1 MRCRYRPLAL
11 RRSLI
16 PAFLLCLAA
25 GALVAP
31 LGAQSPSGT
40 AALVLDGREVDQVT
54 FLELAGL
61 TPLFD
66 PQPIARALGNELS
79 TSPLQDSQTIQL
91 DQKKMV
97 FGPNNT
103 TIVTVP
109 AGGGREVVG
118 QLATPPL
125 KDAGGIKVP
134 MELLDRVFGEEH
146 NIEFR
151 WQASPPRLELLRRTG
166 REIAASIQ
174 LVHQYR
180 VSTLEIDFST
190 KPRFR
195 VERGPQSLEI
205 RLIGDSFRL
214 REPFR
219 ANGDPLVKDVLALPN
234 GLRIELAEGAAAAEP
249 RLLEDGGAGMVIDVY
264 QKVEARRE
272 VTRQDFAVG
281 DLPGLRTVVLD
292 PGHGGG
298 ETGAIAN
305 GIQESELTLRVARL
319 LKQRIEQLLPVRVV
333 LTRNDDVEVPHAQRV
348 ALANQNKGDLFISL
362 HFNSY
367 QGSRARGAETYFLS
381 RAASDQLAAKL
392 ADAENANGGGGG
404 GGASSGLELIL
415 WDLAQSHHLAESQR
429 FASMVQDELNTA
441 LGLPNR
447 GVRQA
452 PFLVL
457 VGTMMPAVLVELGFI
472 SNPEEASRLQD
483 PLYLDDLVNAL
494 SRAIVRFKT
503 QVDQG
508 PAAAAAIPV
517 GGEPAAP
524 VPPAPAPPAP
534 APATGG
540 GQP

>member
-1 MRCRYRPLAL
+1 MRCRHRPQAL

-16 PAFLLCLAA
+16 PALLLLCLAA
-25 GALVAP
+25 A
-31 LGAQSPSGT
+31 LGAQSPQGT

-118 QLATPPL
+118 QLSTPPL

-134 MELLDRVFGEEH
+134 MELLERVFGEEH

-151 WQASPPRLELLRRTG
+151 WQASPPRLELVRRTG

-205 RLIGDSFRL
+205 RLIGDTFRL

-219 ANGDPLVKDVLALPN
+219 SNDDPLVKDVLALPN

-392 ADAENANGGGGG
+392 ADAENANSGGG

-503 QVDQG
+503 QVDLG

-517 GGEPAAP
+517 GGEPAVAPVPVPPVP
-524 VPPAPAPPAP
+524 VPPAPA
-534 APATGG
+534 GG
-540 GQP
+540 GQR